1 MKTHNKLSS
10 RLRLSD
16 EIKRRFSIWIMQ
28 HAQAFIFSLGQL
40 VRNPL
45 GNLLTVAVIGI
56 SLALPAGFY
65 ILLQNTQQIASGW
78 DGSLQITLFLKYEI
92 DNDKARILA
101 QQLEQDQ
108 SIDEVT
114 FISKAEALAE
124 YQQLSGFKDALQML
138 DENPL
143 PSVLLIRPKT
153 SINSK
158 HDNEQLL
165 IRLRQLP
172 EIDSAQF
179 DQQWVKRLFALL
191 DIIERIVIVLS
202 TLLAIAVLLIIGN
215 TIRLAIINKR
225 QEIEVTK
232 LFGATD
238 AFIQRPF
245 LYTGLWYGACGSFI
259 AWLLITVSLQL
270 LKQPVSVLA
279 GLYASNFHLVGL
291 SAQNIL
297 LLLFSGVLLGLVGSW
312 ISVHK
317 HLRDIE
323 PL

>member
-1 MKTHNKLSS
+1 MNTRNKSSS
-10 RLRLSD
+10 RSRLPD

-45 GNLLTVAVIGI
+45 GNLLTAAVIGI

-65 ILLQNTQQIASGW
+65 ILLHNTQQIASGW
-78 DGSLQITLFLKYEI
+78 DGSLQITLFLKHEI
-92 DNDKARILA
+92 NNDEARTLA
-101 QQLEQDQ
+101 QQLEQDE
-108 SIDEVT
+108 SVDEVT

-158 HDNEQLL
+158 QDNEQLL
-165 IRLRQLP
+165 VQLRQLP

-202 TLLAIAVLLIIGN
+202 SLLAIAVLLIIGN
-215 TIRLAIINKR
+215 TIRLAIYNKR
-225 QEIEVTK
+225 QEIEITK

-238 AFIQRPF
+238 AFIQRPY
-245 LYTGLWYGACGSFI
+245 LYTGLWYGVCGSFI
-259 AWLLITVSLQL
+259 AWLLITLSLQL

-297 LLLFSGVLLGLVGSW
+297 ILLISGVLLGLVGSW
-312 ISVHK
+312 LSVHK

>member
-1 MKTHNKLSS
+1 
-10 RLRLSD
+10 
-16 EIKRRFSIWIMQ
+16 MQ
-28 HAQAFIFSLGQL
+28 HAQAFIYSLGQL

-45 GNLLTVAVIGI
+45 GNLLTAAVIGI

-65 ILLQNTQQIASGW
+65 IFLENTQQIASGW

-92 DNDKARILA
+92 NDEKARILA

-124 YQQLSGFKDALQML
+124 YQQLSGFKDALQVL

-143 PSVLLIRPKT
+143 PSVLLIQPKI

-165 IRLRQLP
+165 ARLRQMP

-191 DIIERIVIVLS
+191 DIIERIVIILS
-202 TLLAIAVLLIIGN
+202 SLLVIAVLLIIGN
-215 TIRLAIINKR
+215 TIRLAIYNKR
-225 QEIEVTK
+225 QEIEITK

-259 AWLLITVSLQL
+259 AWLLITLSLHL

-279 GLYASNFHLVGL
+279 GFYASNFRLVGL

-297 LLLFSGVLLGLVGSW
+297 MLLFCGVLLGLVGSW
-312 ISVHK
+312 ISVNK